1 MSKFFVEGNPSESES
16 ESEKELEEIQEEEK
30 KATKKMMFKDVES
43 SESEEEK
50 RTVKTE
56 KEKRFGVMR
65 ETIRKLEDKIKIN
78 DFVAIYDQ
86 YTELNKQLEK
96 AKKIVEK
103 EGLPIFYVRVCFM
116 LENLVNN
123 LKNEEKKK
131 LSNSNNKAYNIL
143 KQQIKKNNKN
153 YTAQIEAFKLVLRT
167 FNFFALFWLIGF
179 TCTNLFVPSICLLTE
194 NFLNCCPFLY
204 ELDLLLTFCFIVE
217 PNRVRLWEEQAE
229 RESSS
234 FRRWWWGSSWETRE
248 EVPYNNI

>member
-131 LSNSNNKAYNIL
+131 LSNPNNKAYNIL

-167 FNFFALFWLIGF
+167 FNFFALF
-179 TCTNLFVPSICLLTE
+179 
-194 NFLNCCPFLY
+194 
-204 ELDLLLTFCFIVE
+204 
-217 PNRVRLWEEQAE
+217 
-229 RESSS
+229 
-234 FRRWWWGSSWETRE
+234 
-248 EVPYNNI
+248 